1 MIYFSTKDVLKNLLI
16 KLPWVKSIAA
26 RSHRTGIM
34 NDAYL
39 TNQRV
44 DELSNILEKNKVYN
58 ATVLEIGPGQSSN
71 TIVNLLNNG
80 IASKAYVVDIIKY
93 FSDNFWSN
101 LSVEFLYMDTQS
113 IQMNSIDFIYCYDV
127 LEHVKHPDLFLKEL
141 RRIVRVNGV
150 VFLSWDFRDHL
161 HLNNEKKW
169 FDMHKYSK
177 IAWNIQ
183 MSNRSSYVNRL
194 TLREWI
200 ELFESSGF
208 KISMIETLESNIAS
222 NSYEEKYNFRIDPTY
237 RAKVV
242 LKPV

>member
-1 MIYFSTKDVLKNLLI
+1 LIYFSTKDVLKNLLI

>member
-1 MIYFSTKDVLKNLLI
+1 MIKISFLDVLKNFLI
-16 KLPWVKSIAA
+16 LIPWVKNRAKMY
-26 RSHRTGIM
+26 HKTGILNNKDM
-34 NDAYL
+34 VDA
-39 TNQRV
+39 RV
-44 DELSNILEKNKVYN
+44 IELIGVMRRNSIKDASIV
-58 ATVLEIGPGQSSN
+58 EIGPGQNSDTIIRLFNN
-71 TIVNLLNNG
+71 TSV
-80 IASKAYVVDIIKY
+80 SKAHAVDIIKY
-93 FSDNFWSN
+93 FSDNFWRNSG
-101 LSVEFLYMDTQS
+101 VEFLYRDTQS
-113 IQMNSIDFIYCYDV
+113 IQMNSIDLIYCYDV

-141 RRIVRVNGV
+141 RRIVKVSGI

-194 TLREWI
+194 ILREWI

-222 NSYEEKYNFRIDPTY
+222 NSYEEKYNSRIDPTY
-237 RAKVV
+237 RAKVI